1 MEKYKIMEC
10 LEKLTVSEYR
20 IIIKVIP
27 KLIGRSNNTFWN
39 NTRIDIN
46 SKMDIPYVVVVK
58 LERLFKLEPG
68 GLINIPIDSKSID
81 EIILEH
87 WRQRQ

>member
-20 IIIKVIP
+20 IIIKAIP

-39 NTRIDIN
+39 YTKIDIN
-46 SKMDIPYVVVVK
+46 SKMDIPYIVVVK

-68 GLINIPIDSKSID
+68 ELINVSIDNNSID